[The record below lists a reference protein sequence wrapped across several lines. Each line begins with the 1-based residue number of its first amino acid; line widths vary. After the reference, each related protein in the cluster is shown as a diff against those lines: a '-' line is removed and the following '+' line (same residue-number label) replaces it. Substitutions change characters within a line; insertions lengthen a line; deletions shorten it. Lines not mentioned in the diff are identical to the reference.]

1 MKRQNRGDSDIQ
13 PSSSVQ
19 WVSKAEE
26 TKWRGKLFIEWG
38 AIVTLGWSFKGKTK
52 DLFVSCL
59 RVVRKSMVLFSFH
72 PNGRENTYPGGGAER
87 TKGKTRAFYLP
98 SVACS
103 SFSKHMSRV
112 CQEGRTSGKGSIE
125 MLPKDRPTEMC
136 LDPAFHLKHEQT
148 EVKIRGELRS
158 G

>member
-1 MKRQNRGDSDIQ
+1 MTST

-19 WVSKAEE
+19 WVSKTEE
-26 TKWRGKLFIEWG
+26 TNWRGKLFIEWG
-38 AIVTLGWSFKGKTK
+38 AIVTLGWSFKGKTQ

-59 RVVRKSMVLFSFH
+59 RAVRTSMVLFSFH

-103 SFSKHMSRV
+103 SLSKHMSRGV
-112 CQEGRTSGKGSIE
+112 RREEPVGKEAEACCQRTGQLRHVWIQLSI
-125 MLPKDRPTEMC
+125 
-136 LDPAFHLKHEQT
+136 LDMNRLRLKSE
-148 EVKIRGELRS
+148 EN
-158 G
+158 